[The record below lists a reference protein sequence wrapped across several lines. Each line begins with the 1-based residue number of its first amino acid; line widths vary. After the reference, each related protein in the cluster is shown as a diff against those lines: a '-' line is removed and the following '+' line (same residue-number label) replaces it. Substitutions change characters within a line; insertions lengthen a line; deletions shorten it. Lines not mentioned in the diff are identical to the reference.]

1 MNGFGR
7 LLHSYHRW
15 DQKYP
20 YLSPGIV
27 TLIFLAFMIMDLMM
41 KPSPENGHVQEYAVG
56 IFLAMLQVL
65 PVIFFR
71 RAPMAALAVIHFG
84 FIAHA
89 LTDSALLWVVQFTTL
104 GGMFVVTSST
114 DDRQSIAAGLLSAAT
129 IIFVFGVITE
139 SIDNTVALL
148 LLFSAVWIAG
158 NIIRARKNRLEAA
171 ELTVVELEED
181 QERTARQAVADE
193 RARIARE
200 LHDVLGHTLNLVVIQ
215 AGAAQRVYNSSP
227 EKALE
232 AVKSIESTSRQ
243 ALSDVDRMLGILR
256 DPDEAASHAPSLE
269 ARPSL
274 SRIDSL
280 VSELSTT
287 GQSIELSI
295 TGNVTNLAPSTDL
308 TAFRVVQEALTNV
321 MTHASG
327 SEVHVE
333 ISYSDT
339 ELEVTV
345 TNDGSGTDTLVGR
358 KSGGRGIVGM
368 RERTAMFGGKF
379 EAGKSD
385 EGGWRV
391 NATFPINRVN
401 TVHDAG
407 ETE

>member
-41 KPSPENGHVQEYAVG
+41 KPSPENGHVQEDAVG

-327 SEVHVE
+327 SEVQVE
-333 ISYSDT
+333 ISYGDT

-379 EAGKSD
+379 EAGKSG

-401 TVHDAG
+401 TVEDAG